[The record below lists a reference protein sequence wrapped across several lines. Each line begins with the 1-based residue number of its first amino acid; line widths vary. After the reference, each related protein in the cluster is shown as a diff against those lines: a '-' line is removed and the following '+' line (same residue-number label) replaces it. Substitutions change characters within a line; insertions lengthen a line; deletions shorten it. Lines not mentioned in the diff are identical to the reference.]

1 MKYLALLLL
10 SAAPIFAHHSFA
22 AEFDAKKPVTL
33 KGAITQLDWTNPHIW
48 LHIDATDDQGN
59 VTKWMCEGGNPNTLM
74 RAGWRKDTVKAGDQ
88 LTIQG
93 FRAKDGTNTCNTRS
107 VTFPDG
113 KRVFAGSPSDGG
125 PQQ

>member
-1 MKYLALLLL
+1 MKYLALLLV

-22 AEFDAKKPVTL
+22 AEFDSKKPITL
-33 KGAITQLDWTNPHIW
+33 KGTVTKLDWTNPHIW
-48 LHIDATDDQGN
+48 VHIDAKDDAGN
-59 VTKWMCEGGNPNTLM
+59 VTQWMCEGGNPNTLI

-88 LTIQG
+88 LTIEG

-107 VTFPDG
+107 VMFPDG
-113 KRVFAGSPSDGG
+113 KRVFAGSSSDGG

>member
-1 MKYLALLLL
+1 MKYLALLLI
-10 SAAPIFAHHSFA
+10 SAAAMFAHHSFA

-33 KGAITQLDWTNPHIW
+33 KGAVTQLDWTNPHIW
-48 LHIDATDDQGN
+48 LHIDAKDDAGN
-59 VTKWMCEGGNPNTLM
+59 VTHWMCEGGNPNTLM

-88 LTIQG
+88 LTIEG
-93 FRAKDGTNTCNTRS
+93 FRSKDGTNTCNTRS

-113 KRVFAGSPSDGG
+113 KRVFAGSQSDGG